1 MTPRELMRFYDG
13 ELEGAER
20 ERAEQALARDEAA
33 QSSLAGLEQVGD
45 FVRATAERPNA
56 RVDAIAE
63 RVMASLDVHPERR
76 GFRNGALSAAAG
88 ALAIAAAAMLMQA
101 EAAWRQARS
110 ALHNACIELG
120 CAAVDTAALAQPV
133 TVTVDWRAGSIVGVA
148 TPRLHASIGS
158 FIAHYGPATTTAS
171 LDRAGLEFTQLIP
184 ALVRLAQEDEA
195 VRNLQAALRKTV
207 RRLQAL
213 EQLVIPQLDREAR
226 AVAAALEEEE
236 RDDAVRARRWLTQRS
251 DAQF

>member
-1 MTPRELMRFYDG
+1 MTGPAIRSRLHALHADLRAAKLGRDLLDNKREAILRT
-13 ELEGAER
+13 LSER
-20 ERAEQALARDEAA
+20 
-33 QSSLAGLEQVGD
+33 S
-45 FVRATAERPNA
+45 
-56 RVDAIAE
+56 
-63 RVMASLDVHPERR
+63 RR
-76 GFRNGALSAAAG
+76 RAAA
-88 ALAIAAAAMLMQA
+88 LTQV
-101 EAAWRQARS
+101 EAAWRQAQR
-110 ALHNACIELG
+110 ALRNACIELG
-120 CAAVDTAALAQPV
+120 FTVVDGAALAQPV
-133 TVTVDWRAGSIVGVA
+133 TVTVDWRGGSVVGVA

-158 FIAHYGPATTTAS
+158 FTAHYGPATTTAS

-184 ALVRLAQEDEA
+184 VLVRLAQEDEA
-195 VRNLQAALRKTV
+195 VRNLQSALRKTI

>member
-1 MTPRELMRFYDG
+1 MTGPAIRSRLHALHADLRAAKMGRDLLDHKREAILRT
-13 ELEGAER
+13 LSER
-20 ERAEQALARDEAA
+20 SRR
-33 QSSLAGLEQVGD
+33 
-45 FVRATAERPNA
+45 RATA
-56 RVDAIAE
+56 
-63 RVMASLDVHPERR
+63 
-76 GFRNGALSAAAG
+76 
-88 ALAIAAAAMLMQA
+88 LMQV
-101 EAAWRQARS
+101 EAAWRQARH

-120 CAAVDTAALAQPV
+120 CAAVDGAALAQPV
-133 TVTVDWRAGSIVGVA
+133 TVTVDWRAGSVVGVA
-148 TPRLHASIGS
+148 TPRLHVSIGS

-195 VRNLQAALRKTV
+195 VRNLQVALRKTV
-207 RRLQAL
+207 RRLQGL
-213 EQLVIPQLDREAR
+213 EQLVIPQLDRETR